1 MISLRTT
8 ETTSSMYTVFRLKNR
23 SCWKT
28 QSIRFRALSPAEF
41 LPTEARTS
49 SWSLLKRASKL
60 RSLRRASSLPA
71 RLSNQ
76 VLLKRSG
83 VENAALFVSHSK
95 IFDCRY
101 NTNILYERCVAV
113 SIRDRKHALIALLI
127 FPSFEPESSAN
138 FLAASFCVLCCNLNH
153 LGFNFIQARE

>member
-1 MISLRTT
+1 MIKGGGGALTREKIVAQASEKFVCIADESKVVKQLGAFPPSFGSHSDGCELCLQSNGRFRRSSGLFVISLRTT

-83 VENAALFVSHSK
+83 VENAA
-95 IFDCRY
+95 
-101 NTNILYERCVAV
+101 
-113 SIRDRKHALIALLI
+113 
-127 FPSFEPESSAN
+127 P
-138 FLAASFCVLCCNLNH
+138 FC
-153 LGFNFIQARE
+153 